1 MHIRMVT
8 AAAVLSTPIM
18 LSGATADA
26 AALVGDA
33 AVYDIGFVGSGPSQR
48 LSGQFSYDQ
57 FLTESDA
64 VGTGTLPGT
73 STTVLAQYGS
83 AGDIVV
89 DYDGSTWDG
98 EIGSTGGAS
107 YSVTNNDPL
116 LPALLG
122 QVGVGPVDGFSII
135 ASLQEQGAGDRRMDI
150 TANLVAD
157 NPDLFNSL
165 DLPAFP
171 GVFAFALNR
180 TATIEIFDKSGTALT
195 EFEATVVPLPAGVV
209 LLATGV
215 AGLGLARRWQQR

>member
-1 MHIRMVT
+1 MVT
-8 AAAVLSTPIM
+8 AAAVFSGPIVF
-18 LSGATADA
+18 SSATADA

-33 AVYDIGFVGSGPSQR
+33 AVYDIGFVGITDPSQQ

-64 VGTGTLPGT
+64 DGTGTLPGST
-73 STTVLAQYGS
+73 TTVLAQYAS

-107 YSVTNNDPL
+107 YTVTNNDPFL
-116 LPALLG
+116 SAI
-122 QVGVGPVDGFSII
+122 VGGPFAPVDGFSII

-157 NPDLFNSL
+157 NPDLFDSL

-180 TATIEIFDKSGTALT
+180 TATIEIFDKSGTELT